1 MRPVPRSRH
10 GPRTDRGSA
19 TVEVA
24 VALPVVMLL
33 LMLVVQAGVYFHTRA
48 VATTAAHKG
57 LDALRVE
64 EGSTS
69 GARAATEDFLDRN
82 APALDSRT
90 VDVDRTS
97 ETAEVTVS
105 GDVVSLIFGVDLF
118 PIRVTATAPIEQ
130 VTP

>member
-1 MRPVPRSRH
+1 MRPIPRSRH
-10 GPRTDRGSA
+10 GPLNDRGTA

-33 LMLVVQAGVYFHTRA
+33 LMLVVQAGVYFHTSA

-64 EGSTS
+64 EGSAPA
-69 GARAATEDFLDRN
+69 ARAATEGFLDSN
-82 APALDSRT
+82 APALETRA
-90 VDVDRTS
+90 VAVDRS
-97 ETAEVTVS
+97 GDRAEVTVS
-105 GDVVSLIFGVDLF
+105 GEVVSLVFGVDLF
-118 PIRVTATAPIEQ
+118 PVHVTATAPIEQ

>member
-1 MRPVPRSRH
+1 MRPAPRSRH
-10 GPRTDRGSA
+10 GPCDDRGST

-57 LDALRVE
+57 LDVLRVE
-64 EGSTS
+64 EGST
-69 GARAATEDFLDRN
+69 GTARAATEDFLDRN
-82 APALDSRT
+82 AGALDGST
-90 VDVDRTS
+90 VVVDRTV

-105 GDVVSLIFGVDLF
+105 GDVVSLVFGVDLF
-118 PIRVTATAPIEQ
+118 PVRVTASAPIEEI
-130 VTP
+130 TP

>member
-1 MRPVPRSRH
+1 MRPTPRARH
-10 GPRTDRGSA
+10 GPDDDRGSA

-64 EGSTS
+64 EGSTPA
-69 GARAATEDFLDRN
+69 ARAATEGFLDRN
-82 APALDSRT
+82 APALEGRT
-90 VDVDRTS
+90 IHVDRTG
-97 ETAEVTVS
+97 ERAEVTVS

-118 PIRVTATAPIEQ
+118 PVSVTADAPIEQ
-130 VTP
+130 VVD